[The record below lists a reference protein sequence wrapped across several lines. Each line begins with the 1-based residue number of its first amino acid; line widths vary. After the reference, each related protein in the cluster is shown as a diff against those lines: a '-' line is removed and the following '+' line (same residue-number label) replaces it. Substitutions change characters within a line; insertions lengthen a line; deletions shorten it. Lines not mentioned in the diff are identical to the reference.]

1 MRTLFVTFVVVMV
14 LAAAL
19 PALALEHATEGI
31 ITRVDSTAKKIA
43 VKTAD
48 GTEEVFHFTEQT
60 AMHAAKGAKTGA
72 VDSYL
77 AGKEG
82 THVVVRYTGEGADK
96 TATSVD
102 DFGKNTVKVSKGT
115 ITKFDKAARTLTVKA
130 EDGSE
135 QTYHVAKDATI
146 DTAHGVVKSTE
157 YNAKRGENASV
168 HYTEK
173 AGHKV
178 VHFIKGL

>member
-1 MRTLFVTFVVVMV
+1 MRTLFVTFLLV
-14 LAAAL
+14 LVGIIAL
-19 PALALEHATEGI
+19 PAFALQHATEGV
-31 ITRVDSTAKKIA
+31 ITRVDSAAKQVA

-48 GTEEVFHFTEQT
+48 GTEEVFHFTEKT
-60 AMHAAKGAKTGA
+60 ALHAAKGAKTGA
-72 VDSYL
+72 VDTYL

-96 TATSVD
+96 AATGID
-102 DFGKNTVKVSKGT
+102 DFGKDTVKVSKGT
-115 ITKFDKAARTLTVKA
+115 ITKFDKASHTITVKA

-146 DTAHGVVKSTE
+146 DTAHGVIKRSE
-157 YNAKRGENASV
+157 YAAKKGENASV
-168 HYTEK
+168 HYSEE

-178 VHFIKGL
+178 VHFIKHL